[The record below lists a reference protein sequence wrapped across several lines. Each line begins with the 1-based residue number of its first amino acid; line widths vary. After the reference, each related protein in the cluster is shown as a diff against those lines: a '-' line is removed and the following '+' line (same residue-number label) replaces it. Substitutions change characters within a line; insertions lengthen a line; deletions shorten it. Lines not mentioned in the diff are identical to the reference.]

1 MTTRAVFRF
10 HPVGQGLFYS
20 GIISRDTHKS
30 FSFVYDCGSESDRTF
45 LFREIDDFKRLL
57 PTSSVAS
64 KKKINLLVVSHFH
77 DDHVNG
83 MEHLFENATVDTV
96 VIPYM
101 GDDLRLLARLE
112 STRTELFL
120 ESFYLDPIGWFSAR
134 GVRRVVVV
142 GSDEENRIDD
152 GERLTQSLNT
162 EDRYQRSDAEDDE
175 FIIRGENRP
184 LSSDIEGTEV
194 LSFPNG
200 LTGSIAYWQFEFE
213 NMKLPKV
220 SDYKRVVEDYLRTN
234 MLTITDVMHSRSL
247 TNALAREIKG
257 ILKNGR
263 SVNQTSVMLKHGPMN
278 YVRSDIFFLNGHDR
292 DGLLDIDDYYF
303 MYHHMPSTV
312 LTGDIDISSADAPHV
327 LKGAPIVLQY
337 PHHGANNKG
346 GRFLSDLRARY
357 YVFSFGISNK
367 YGHPSYGSL
376 QHEEHEKRN
385 VFVNERSSFDYSIVI

>member
-83 MEHLFENATVDTV
+83 MERLFENATVDTV

-112 STRTELFL
+112 STKTELFL

-142 GSDEENRIDD
+142 GSDEENRVDD

-234 MLTITDVMHSRSL
+234 MLTITDVIHSRSL
-247 TNALAREIKG
+247 ANALAREIKG

-278 YVRSDIFFLNGHDR
+278 YVKGNIFFHNGR
-292 DGLLDIDDYYF
+292 CELSERSRIEDDYHF
-303 MYHHMPSTV
+303 MYHNTPSTI
-312 LTGDIDISSADAPHV
+312 LTGDIDIGSADAHHV
-327 LKGAPIVLQY
+327 FHAAPLVLQY

-346 GRFLSDLRARY
+346 RNFFVKIRDEVLRLFLW
-357 YVFSFGISNK
+357 N
-367 YGHPSYGSL
+367 
-376 QHEEHEKRN
+376 QQ
-385 VFVNERSSFDYSIVI
+385 